1 VGKEENRKSDSSFA
15 RSFPNYVRLPV
26 AFHSEAEKEIIIV
39 CGQKNI
45 IMEFIWWFGGNSV
58 SLQQSFTNDH
68 EQNNSTTDHALP
80 DGDTAHAGC

>member
-1 VGKEENRKSDSSFA
+1 MTSIESVFKEENRKLVNCKSIM
-15 RSFPNYVRLPV
+15 VCV
-26 AFHSEAEKEIIIV
+26 I

>member
-1 VGKEENRKSDSSFA
+1 MPTFGMP
-15 RSFPNYVRLPV
+15 SFPFLYFSPQITQT
-26 AFHSEAEKEIIIV
+26 SII